1 MVFSSHSEPKQDS
14 GAEAKIVVGTVEE
27 VAPQVVSLNSP
38 RDTLNQLVIEASAES
53 GGKSGFRAGQ
63 VRA

>member
-1 MVFSSHSEPKQDS
+1 VFSSHSEPKQDS
-14 GAEAKIVVGTVEE
+14 GAEAQIVVGTVEE

-38 RDTLNQLVIEASAES
+38 SDTLNQLVIEASAES